1 VRANLSTWIVTE
13 YVVVCVTEYEIE
25 IVIAIMNEFE
35 NANAIVIP
43 TL

>member
-1 VRANLSTWIVTE
+1 VRANLSTWI
-13 YVVVCVTEYEIE
+13 VTEYEIE